1 VSHKLKKKLCN
12 PWSTFAYPKAMVVVC
27 HFSGVARA
35 SDKSIHNLI
44 FNFIQFDFA
53 IRHEVQWF

>member
-1 VSHKLKKKLCN
+1 
-12 PWSTFAYPKAMVVVC
+12 MVFNLGAVC

-44 FNFIQFDFA
+44 FNLILFDFA
-53 IRHEVQWF
+53 IRHEVHSTSTHCLDNAG